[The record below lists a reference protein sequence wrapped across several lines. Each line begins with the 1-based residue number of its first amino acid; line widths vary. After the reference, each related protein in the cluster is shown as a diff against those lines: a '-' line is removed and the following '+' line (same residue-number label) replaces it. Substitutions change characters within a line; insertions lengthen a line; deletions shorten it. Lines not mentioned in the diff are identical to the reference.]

1 MEELYFDYE
10 ENFAS
15 MLDDMD
21 MEFDDE
27 FWDAYDPEQE
37 QENKQHNMSKGR

>member
-15 MLDDMD
+15 MLDDVD
-21 MEFDDE
+21 MEFDDN
-27 FWDAYDPEQE
+27 FWDSYDPE
-37 QENKQHNMSKGR
+37 